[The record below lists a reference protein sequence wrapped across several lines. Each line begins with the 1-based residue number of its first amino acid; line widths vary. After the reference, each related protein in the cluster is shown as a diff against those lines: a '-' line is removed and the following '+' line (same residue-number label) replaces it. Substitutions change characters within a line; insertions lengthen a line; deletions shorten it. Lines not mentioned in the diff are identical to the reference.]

1 MKEDPYSGLYRIMQ
15 SAGGGAVPAGNAR
28 LRLGTVLS
36 VMPLKI
42 DVAGTE
48 QEAARFWISHRLVD
62 GHREKLR
69 VTGSAVSGALAISAS
84 CGKGFHTSMDI
95 HSGTVALDAVA
106 TQDGPVL
113 VAGDTVLLLT
123 EDDQIFYIIDK
134 VVQCV

>member
-1 MKEDPYSGLYRIMQ
+1 MREDPFSGLYGMMRE
-15 SAGGGAVPAGNAR
+15 AGGAAVPDGNAR

-36 VMPLKI
+36 VTPLKV

-48 QEAARFWISHRLVD
+48 QEAARFWIAHRLVD

-69 VTGSAVSGALAISAS
+69 VTGSAVSGALAINAS
-84 CGKGFHTSMDI
+84 CGKGFHTAMDI

-113 VAGDTVLLLT
+113 AAGDTVLLLT